1 MKKIGKAILSLF
13 CAATLFVGVT
23 ACNEEVVNA
32 YDIAVKNGFVGTEKE
47 WLESLHGADGKDA
60 ADITARDLYEMAKE
74 EGFKGS
80 FLDFCKELGL
90 TVTENNNVDV
100 ISKNVMS
107 VVSVNCGFSYTNKG
121 LGGSG
126 ISYYTSAGSGVII
139 DINKQAGNALIVTN
153 YHVAVDLTSN
163 ERGASKNI
171 CLYGYGALN
180 YFDPQNGDTKGNGMR
195 ATYVGGAVEYDIAL
209 LKVEGSEYIKNG
221 SLQAA
226 TLGESDSVSIGEK
239 VYAIGNPE
247 DMGIS
252 VTGGLI
258 SVESEYITMEVH
270 NNQIDYRVIRTDAA
284 INAGNSGGGL
294 FDAEGNLIGIVN
306 AKTIGE
312 ETDNMG
318 YALPITQVKNL
329 CDNML
334 DNGGVIKRA
343 MLGVTLDISESTVS
357 KDANGELRLTEKFFV
372 AQAITSEKA
381 AFGKLRYGDVINY
394 IVLNGER
401 TEFTRQYQVNDELL
415 KVRKGD
421 MVTLGIERDGNKM
434 EVEIKFDKDSYFVTY
449 K

>member
-1 MKKIGKAILSLF
+1 MKKIGKAILSFF
-13 CAATLFVGVT
+13 CVT
-23 ACNEEVVNA
+23 ALSVGFTACDQEVINA

-47 WLESLHGADGKDA
+47 WLDSLHGADGKDA

-90 TVTENNNVDV
+90 TVTENNAVDV
-100 ISKNVMS
+100 ISQNVMS
-107 VVSVNCGFSYTNKG
+107 VVSVNCGFSYSKG
-121 LGGSG
+121 FGSSG
-126 ISYYTSAGSGVII
+126 VGYYTSAGSGVII

-153 YHVAVDLTSN
+153 YHLAVDLSSN

-171 CLYGYGALN
+171 CLYGYGELN
-180 YFDPQNGDTKGNGMR
+180 YFDPQTGDTKGNGMK
-195 ATYVGGAVEYDIAL
+195 ATYVGGAAQYDVAL
-209 LKVEGSEYIKNG
+209 LKVEGSEYIKN
-221 SLQAA
+221 SRLQAA
-226 TLGESDSVSIGEK
+226 TLGESTSVSIGEK

-258 SVESEYITMEVH
+258 SVESEYITMEI
-270 NNQIDYRVIRTDAA
+270 NNTLMDYRVIRTDAA

-294 FDAEGNLIGIVN
+294 FDAEGKLIGIVN
-306 AKTIGE
+306 AKTTGE

-334 DNGGVIKRA
+334 DNGGVIKGA
-343 MLGVTLDISESTVS
+343 LLGVTLGISESTVT
-357 KDANGELRLTEKFFV
+357 KDENGELKLTEKIFV
-372 AQAITSEKA
+372 SQAIASGKA
-381 AFGKLRYGDVINY
+381 AFGKLRYGDVIRY

-401 TEFTRQYQVNDELL
+401 TEFARHYQVNDELL